1 MRTQSTLVPVE
12 EYLATSFDDG
22 DREYVDGAIVGRNLG
37 EKDHSRLLRNLVVFF
52 AGRERTLRTFCF
64 PAQRVQV
71 SATRFR
77 VPDIC
82 VYIGEEP
89 EEQVFRT

>member
-22 DREYVDGAIVGRNLG
+22 DREYVDGAIVERNLG

-52 AGRERTLRTFCF
+52 AGREHTLRTFCF